1 MYEELIATIFS
12 VERRGATMPYTSVNG
27 NMFSYLNS
35 DGGLALRLPKDLR
48 EEFLARYETVL
59 AASHGFAQKEY
70 VAVPDDLL
78 ANTDE
83 LAPYFAASSDTRRP
97 SSRRR
102 LPAES
107 PSLQPCAERWVPDAD

>member
-1 MYEELIATIFS
+1 MYEELIATLFS

-83 LAPYFAASSDTRRP
+83 LAPYFAASYQYATTLKPKATKRR
-97 SSRRR
+97 
-102 LPAES
+102 
-107 PSLQPCAERWVPDAD
+107 